1 MSDPETTLRAAIA
14 AVRTWSR
21 GDERA
26 PHKPLLVLFALGRLQ
41 RGEPRLVRFL
51 ELEAPFTKLLR
62 EFGPTRRTLHAS
74 YPFWRLQRDGLWDV
88 PGGEALR
95 ARQSNTDPPVSEL
108 RRATGGFPLEVDAV
122 LRANPALVTEIAV
135 EVLRDHF
142 PATVH
147 QDVLAAVGLDI
158 GVSRAF
164 RAPRRDPKFREA
176 VLRAYLYRCAVCG
189 LDAHLDGM
197 SVGLEAAHVHWH
209 CHAGPDAVENGLS
222 LCPLH
227 HKALDMGLIGLT
239 SDNEVAVSSRLH
251 GGEAVEAQLGR
262 FHGRALV
269 GPFHGQAAIAASF
282 ASWHRREVFKEP
294 SRSG

>member
-1 MSDPETTLRAAIA
+1 MTDPETTLRAAVDAI
-14 AVRTWSR
+14 RTWSR

-26 PHKPLLVLFALGRLQ
+26 PHKPLLLLYALGRVQ
-41 RGEPRLVRFL
+41 RGEPRLVPFL
-51 ELEAPFTKLLR
+51 EVEEPLTQLLR
-62 EFGPTRRTLHAS
+62 EFGPTRRSLHPS
-74 YPFWRLQRDGLWDV
+74 YPFWRMQRDGLWDV

-108 RRATGGFPLEVDAV
+108 RRASGGFPPEIDTV
-122 LRANPALVTEIAV
+122 LRTNPALVTQIA
-135 EVLRDHF
+135 EAVLRDHF
-142 PATVH
+142 PASVH
-147 QDVLAAVGLDI
+147 QDVLSAVGLDI
-158 GVSRAF
+158 EVSRMV
-164 RAPRRDPKFREA
+164 RARSRDPKFREA

-222 LCPLH
+222 LCALH
-227 HKALDMGLIGLT
+227 HKALDMGLIGL
-239 SDNEVAVSSRLH
+239 SSANDVAVSSRLH

-269 GPFHGQAAIAASF
+269 GPFHGHAPIAASF

-294 SRSG
+294 ARSV